1 MKKLHHVDNQGKIQ
15 QAWEKLDSHVLDYVI
30 NLIRTS
36 AYVDHTAE
44 LNSPYTLV
52 PIIVYCFDK
61 NGVPLTDIEIRKAV
75 KWFYYAHIR
84 ARYIGQLQQKLD
96 KDLRIIA
103 ESPQPFDDL
112 LQNLADENRLEI
124 LPSEFAGRSIRHPL
138 FSMMRWY
145 FKSRGAV
152 CLTTGIGL
160 RKNMGKKYK
169 LENDHIFPY
178 SLLAAS
184 GYGFGNRI
192 KYSLAQEMTNRAIL
206 TQIANRTKSYKSAEV
221 YLNSVKEQF
230 PHALELQC
238 IPDNQEL
245 WLLENYETFLEKRR
259 ALLAEH
265 LNTFLS
271 GITEIEET
279 VSPVSIEDMIAQG
292 ESDELEFKASLRW
305 DVNNARI
312 NKKLEEVVLKTV
324 AAFANSQGGTLL
336 IGVDDEGQILGLDYD
351 LQSLGNPDLDG
362 FEIHLRNLLVQNFG
376 VVFINNNMEI
386 VFPNINDREV
396 CQINVTPASYPVVI
410 KVKDSNGQQVERL
423 FVRSG
428 NSSQEIPISQ
438 AQSYFNERFKK

>member
-1 MKKLHHVDNQGKIQ
+1 VEQFAYYGYRLTEKYGQKIQ
-15 QAWEKLDSHVLDYVI
+15 IGK
-30 NLIRTS
+30 R
-36 AYVDHTAE
+36 
-44 LNSPYTLV
+44 PY
-52 PIIVYCFDK
+52 I
-61 NGVPLTDIEIRKAV
+61 
-75 KWFYYAHIR
+75 
-84 ARYIGQLQQKLD
+84 
-96 KDLRIIA
+96 
-103 ESPQPFDDL
+103 
-112 LQNLADENRLEI
+112 
-124 LPSEFAGRSIRHPL
+124 SI
-138 FSMMRWY
+138 
-145 FKSRGAV
+145 
-152 CLTTGIGL
+152 LTTG
-160 RKNMGKKYK
+160 
-169 LENDHIFPY
+169 
-178 SLLAAS
+178 SLWIW
-184 GYGFGNRI
+184 FGNRI

-221 YLNSVKEQF
+221 YLNYVKEQF

-292 ESDELEFKASLRW
+292 ESDELEFKATLRW
-305 DVNNARI
+305 DINNARI

-386 VFPNINDREV
+386 VFPNINYREV
-396 CQINVTPASYPVVI
+396 CQINVTPASYPVII